1 MDVLSKNVPVLD
13 PDDIDGSIKQI
24 YDYLFTT
31 MEQID
36 YTLSRQG
43 IKLGQVNI
51 AGTQS
56 SIDTLAGQ
64 VSAISSGLS
73 TVSGTVTVLAERLFT
88 AESDVKANATAIAK
102 NAEAI
107 SLLEARVKALEEA
120 ATEEEQPPEA

>member
-88 AESDVKANATAIAK
+88 AESDIKA